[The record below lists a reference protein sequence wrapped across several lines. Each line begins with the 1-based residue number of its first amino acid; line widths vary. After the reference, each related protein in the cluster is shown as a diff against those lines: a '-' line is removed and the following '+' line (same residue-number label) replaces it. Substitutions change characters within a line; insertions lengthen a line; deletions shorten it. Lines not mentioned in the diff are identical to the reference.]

1 MKTSATNRKIRVLL
15 TAIREGKLIPRP
27 EFQRRLVWTN
37 KHKLEFIETV
47 LLKYPF
53 PEIYIAAGEV
63 NPDTG
68 EGIEMLVDGQQR
80 ITTLNQY
87 FTGSND
93 LRLGAVRA
101 YAALSGEEK
110 LEFLEYEVVIR
121 DVGKK
126 SIEEIKEV
134 FRRIN
139 STKYSLNAM
148 ETHNA
153 RYDGAFKQFVE
164 KLSQHSFFED
174 HSTFKANEVRRM
186 GDLNYCAVLT
196 ATLMSTYFNRDTEIE
211 PYMDRFNDEF
221 PEAET
226 VMEGIEKVIKF
237 MDSLELDERCRL
249 WKKTDLFTAFVEIHR
264 CLIKEGHA
272 ADVVAVA
279 ADMGRFFNEVDEY
292 AKTGTGHSDI
302 AVYHKAT
309 VQASNDRSN
318 RMVRGKVFRHS
329 VLSSAVGFD
338 PD

>member
-15 TAIREGKLIPRP
+15 TAIRESKLIPRP

-37 KHKLEFIETV
+37 KHKQEFIQTV

-87 FTGSND
+87 FVGSSD
-93 LRLGAVRA
+93 LRLGELRP
-101 YAALSGEEK
+101 YASLSPEEK
-110 LEFLEYEVVIR
+110 LDFLEYEVVIR
-121 DVGKK
+121 DIGKK

-164 KLSQHSFFED
+164 KLSQHAFFEK

-186 GDLNYCAVLT
+186 GDMNYTAVL
-196 ATLMSTYFNRDTEIE
+196 AVTLMSTYFNRDSEIE
-211 PYMDRFNDEF
+211 QFMEMYNDEF
-221 PEAET
+221 ADAEILE
-226 VMEGIEKVIKF
+226 EGIEKVF
-237 MDSLELDERCRL
+237 EFVESLKLTENSRL
-249 WKKTDLFTAFVEIHR
+249 WKKTDLFTALVELYR
-264 CLIKEGHA
+264 CIIMEGYVL
-272 ADVVAVA
+272 DRDKV
-279 ADMGRFFNEVDEY
+279 GRDLERFYSEVDEY
-292 AKTGTGHSDI
+292 AKTSVGHSDI
-302 AVYHKAT
+302 ANYHKAT
-309 VQASNDRSN
+309 IQASNDRSS
-318 RMVRGKVFRHS
+318 RVTRGKVFRNAVFSS
-329 VLSSAVGFD
+329 VVGYELD
-338 PD
+338 